1 MNTFS
6 KDTRG
11 FSTTLDI
18 FLFLVM
24 ISISAVILLP
34 TITGN
39 TQVKSVIETKNQ
51 KMSGEV
57 LLTLLNG
64 RVDEFEYTVADDQ
77 MDAIAGELNDSS
89 IYLTAKKLVAGHEIK
104 HKTFADLAAEDAAS
118 QWVVYSGGK
127 RLQLN
132 FLMTNYSNSLTGTLG
147 NYLDRQI
154 GDRYDYNFSVV
165 WRPVVNVPV
174 GSDLHIGEPVPKK
187 AYIESTYITMPYH
200 VNFTRKRVEGIID
213 RNFNTTFGNLSAT
226 FEELKKN
233 GSNRSR
239 VEEAI
244 YSGIFDSI
252 NATVDEAVADLV
264 DETMGAVLDDGKS
277 TMIQQVNNSLPG
289 ATVLLTQAIKDDINA
304 TLADENASING
315 TMSAKLTSYLQN
327 VTKDELRRIA
337 GQEIKALSTELAD
350 LYVNGIITI
359 DGARDRIL
367 TEVFSRISISR
378 AQVSLAVWERKV

>member
-1 MNTFS
+1 MNKIF

-11 FSTTLDI
+11 FSTALDI

-34 TITGN
+34 AITGN
-39 TQVKSVIETKNQ
+39 AQIKSVIETKNQ
-51 KMSGEV
+51 KMSGEL

-64 RVDEFEYTVADDQ
+64 RVDEFEYTVAGDQ

-89 IYLTAKKLVAGHEIK
+89 IYLTAKKLFAGHELK
-104 HKTFADLAAEDAAS
+104 HKTFADLAAEEAAS
-118 QWVVYSGGK
+118 QWVFYSGGK

-132 FLMTNYSNSLTGTLG
+132 FLMTDYSNSLTGTLG
-147 NYLDRQI
+147 NYLDKQI

-233 GSNRSR
+233 GTNRSQ

-252 NATVDEAVADLV
+252 NATVDETVAELV
-264 DETMGAVLDDGKS
+264 DETFGSVLDDEKS

-289 ATVLLTQAIKDDINA
+289 ASVLLTQAIKDDINA
-304 TLADENASING
+304 TLADENANSQG
-315 TMSAKLTSYLQN
+315 TMSEKLTSYLQN
-327 VTKDELRRIA
+327 VTKDELRKISGA
-337 GQEIKALSTELAD
+337 EIKALSTELAD

-378 AQVSLAVWERKV
+378 AQVSLAVWEKKS

>member
-1 MNTFS
+1 MIKNL
-6 KDTRG
+6 KDEAG

-34 TITGN
+34 SITGN
-39 TQVKSVIETKNQ
+39 TQIKSVVETKNQ

-64 RVDEFEYTVADDQ
+64 RVDEFEYTVAGDQ
-77 MDAIAGELNDSS
+77 MDAIAGEFNNSS
-89 IYLTAKKLVAGHEIK
+89 IYITTKKLFAGHEIK

-118 QWVVYSGGK
+118 QWVIYSGGK

-132 FLMTNYSNSLTGTLG
+132 FLMTNYSDSLTGTLG
-147 NYLDRQI
+147 NYLDKQI

-174 GSDLHIGEPVPKK
+174 GSDLHIGQPVPKK

-213 RNFNTTFGNLSAT
+213 RKFNTTFGNLSTT

-233 GSNRSR
+233 GTNRSQ

-252 NATVDEAVADLV
+252 NETVDEAVADLV
-264 DETMGAVLDDGKS
+264 DETLGAVLDNAQG
-277 TMIQQVNNSLPG
+277 TMIQQVDNSLPESN
-289 ATVLLTQAIKDDINA
+289 VLLSQTVKARINE
-304 TLADENASING
+304 TLTDESANIQG
-315 TMSAKLTSYLQN
+315 TMSEKLTFYFQN
-327 VTKDELRRIA
+327 VTKDELQRIS
-337 GQEIKALSTELAD
+337 GTEIRSLSTELAD
-350 LYVNGIITI
+350 LYVNGVITI

-367 TEVFSRISISR
+367 TEIFSRISISR
-378 AQVSLAVWERKV
+378 AQVSLAVWEKKK